1 MLKCSFWKIL
11 ALLVCTGVQDL
22 KRRSH
27 WPTQQNIKNSLV
39 LHRVFRW
46 YITLTKM
53 LYWGGK
59 KAAFRCCLV
68 PSVLLMQVGCYDV
81 MSLACFPVFMILY
94 MCFLVAESIRRI
106 LMVEFQITRCI
117 TWCCSREKPWPFL
130 QDYYYLFFF
139 PGRAKYTSD
148 IQSQKDV
155 EPCKQIVSLENCI
168 LLLFRM

>member
-1 MLKCSFWKIL
+1 MVYNTDKNVIL
-11 ALLVCTGVQDL
+11 
-22 KRRSH
+22 
-27 WPTQQNIKNSLV
+27 
-39 LHRVFRW
+39 
-46 YITLTKM
+46 
-53 LYWGGK
+53 GGKK

-68 PSVLLMQVGCYDV
+68 PSVLLMKVGFYDI
-81 MSLACFPVFMILY
+81 MSLACFPIFMILY
-94 MCFLVAESIRRI
+94 VCFLVAESIRRI

-117 TWCCSREKPWPFL
+117 TWCCSREKPCPFL
-130 QDYYYLFFF
+130 QDYYLFF